1 MTYTP
6 NSRTRRAPA
15 VPARAATGPLLLVLV
30 ALVALAAL
38 PAAAQMPSDAVFK
51 DFVRTGDYILVVDGK
66 EVPAAEIYMTQRVPT
81 ILILS
86 SALPSPVLLSPRTQ
100 GVETV
105 SVMKIAKQ
113 PDGTVDL
120 LADADPAPQGQF
132 TIQKD
137 QVVAFTVGGRKAQL
151 KEKPPLLG
159 LRQAADLRAY
169 SPTYGQGAKAY
180 RPDGEAIAAL
190 RRSGKPVTVRVY
202 FGSWCSFCK
211 RYLPNLLRVEDE
223 LKGSK
228 VKIEYFGLPHDM
240 NDPEAKRLKV
250 SGVPT
255 GIVYVN
261 GKEAGRITGNSWST
275 PETSLTTIL
284 GAAGGARGR

>member
-1 MTYTP
+1 MPYAP
-6 NSRTRRAPA
+6 NPRSRRAPA
-15 VPARAATGPLLLVLV
+15 VPARAAAGALLLVLA
-30 ALVALAAL
+30 ALTAL

-51 DFVRTGDYILVVDGK
+51 DFVRTGDYVLVVDGK
-66 EVPAAEIYMTQRVPT
+66 EVPAAEIYQTQRVPT

-105 SVMKIAKQ
+105 SIMKVAKQ

-132 TIQKD
+132 TIQQDKA
-137 QVVAFTVGGRKAQL
+137 VAFTVGGKKAQL
-151 KEKPPLLG
+151 REKPPLLG

-169 SPTYGQGAKAY
+169 SPTYGEGAKAY

-190 RRSGKPVTVRVY
+190 RKSGKPVTVRVY

-228 VKIEYFGLPHDM
+228 VKVEYFGLPHDM

-255 GIVYVN
+255 GIVYIN
-261 GKEAGRITGNSWST
+261 GKEAGRITGNSWSA

-284 GAAGGARGR
+284 GAAGARGR

>member
-1 MTYTP
+1 MTYNPTP
-6 NSRTRRAPA
+6 RSRRFA
-15 VPARAATGPLLLVLV
+15 VRAAGAPLLLLGI
-30 ALVALAAL
+30 LAAG

-51 DFVRTGDYILVVDGK
+51 DFVRTGDFVLVVDGK
-66 EVPAAEIYMTQRVPT
+66 DVPAAEIYQTQRVPT

-105 SVMKIAKQ
+105 SVMKVSKQ
-113 PDGTVDL
+113 PDGSVDL

-137 QVVAFTVGGRKAQL
+137 QAIAFTVGGRKALL

-180 RPDGEAIAAL
+180 RPDGEAITAL
-190 RRSGKPVTVRVY
+190 RKSGKPVTVRVY

-211 RYLPNLLRVEDE
+211 RYLPHLLRVEDE

-228 VKIEYFGLPHDM
+228 IKVEYFGLPHDM

-261 GKEAGRITGNSWST
+261 GKEAGRITGNSWSE
-275 PETSLTTIL
+275 PETSLITIL
-284 GAAGGARGR
+284 GGAATRGR